1 MINSKKNKGAILL
14 ISGPSGCGKS
24 TLLREL
30 YKTIDNYYFSIS
42 TTTRKPRDG
51 ERNGKDYFFITKDE
65 FKKDIKDNQFLEWA
79 EVHGNYYG
87 TSFKAI
93 NKALKQG
100 KLVILDIDVQGFENI
115 IKSKKLKKITTTVFI
130 TTPNLDELRDRL
142 YKRASDD
149 QEIILQRIK
158 NSKKEIK
165 YIKEYDYIIINDNIK
180 TASKQF
186 NAIAGASL
194 IKSSLF
200 NTKKM
205 IKSW

>member
-1 MINSKKNKGAILL
+1 MGSLVVL
-14 ISGPSGCGKS
+14 SGPSGSGKTS
-24 TLLREL
+24 VAREVCKRIGED
-30 YKTIDNYYFSIS
+30 KTYFSIS
-42 TTTRKPRDG
+42 STTRSPRAGEKDG
-51 ERNGKDYFFITKDE
+51 VDYFFLSKDQFLE
-65 FKKDIKDNQFLEWA
+65 DIQNNQFLEWA

-130 TTPNLDELRDRL
+130 TTPNLDELKDRL